1 MLIITYLCC
10 LINLIV
16 SLKCFLKIF
25 LTLSQADIK
34 IAIEAGIIMN
44 LDNEHEAEMVD
55 ELLKNQ
61 CKDFQPNII
70 GMRYS
75 SDFLRG
81 PKKLTIYPS
90 WTEAKA
96 KHCRIQTYLSTYFK
110 PDCNFVDCCSVKYI
124 LWKFGLFQRYFWSQN
139 VCFWTFEISFS
150 TLSLILNFW

>member
-1 MLIITYLCC
+1 M
-10 LINLIV
+10 
-16 SLKCFLKIF
+16 
-25 LTLSQADIK
+25 TLSQADIK

-81 PKKLTIYPS
+81 PKKNWRNIPVELKPKQNIAGYKLT
-90 WTEAKA
+90 
-96 KHCRIQTYLSTYFK
+96 
-110 PDCNFVDCCSVKYI
+110 
-124 LWKFGLFQRYFWSQN
+124 
-139 VCFWTFEISFS
+139 
-150 TLSLILNFW
+150 

>member
-1 MLIITYLCC
+1 M
-10 LINLIV
+10 
-16 SLKCFLKIF
+16 
-25 LTLSQADIK
+25 TLSQADIK

-81 PKKLTIYPS
+81 PKKKLTKYSS

-96 KHCRIQTYLSTYFK
+96 KHYKLT
-110 PDCNFVDCCSVKYI
+110 
-124 LWKFGLFQRYFWSQN
+124 
-139 VCFWTFEISFS
+139 
-150 TLSLILNFW
+150 

>member
-1 MLIITYLCC
+1 M
-10 LINLIV
+10 
-16 SLKCFLKIF
+16 F

-75 SDFLRG
+75 LDFLRG
-81 PKKLTIYPS
+81 PKKID
-90 WTEAKA
+90 E
-96 KHCRIQTYLSTYFK
+96 I
-110 PDCNFVDCCSVKYI
+110 
-124 LWKFGLFQRYFWSQN
+124 FQ
-139 VCFWTFEISFS
+139 
-150 TLSLILNFW
+150 LN

>member
-10 LINLIV
+10 FINLIV
-16 SLKCFLKIF
+16 SLKCFIKNF

-75 SDFLRG
+75 LDFLRG
-81 PKKLTIYPS
+81 PKKID
-90 WTEAKA
+90 E
-96 KHCRIQTYLSTYFK
+96 I
-110 PDCNFVDCCSVKYI
+110 
-124 LWKFGLFQRYFWSQN
+124 FQ
-139 VCFWTFEISFS
+139 
-150 TLSLILNFW
+150 LN